1 MPDVS
6 TIQFKGVVVLSLD
19 VTWGDMKS
27 VHRYNFGSDTVL
39 SIDHL
44 ADRDILKLGYFKH
57 DDEFY
62 YEMDPASVV
71 QARLERWPRRPS
83 PGDHEEFFVTMNAA
97 GTVLLVLVLV
107 NGERFYYRNEAE
119 WVYIGPGDNV
129 VGFDE
134 YSLVAVAGRVVD
146 FFDYAEANEFGLIEE
161 SVESLRI

>member
-1 MPDVS
+1 M
-6 TIQFKGVVVLSLD
+6 
-19 VTWGDMKS
+19 
-27 VHRYNFGSDTVL
+27 
-39 SIDHL
+39 
-44 ADRDILKLGYFKH
+44 
-57 DDEFY
+57 
-62 YEMDPASVV
+62 
-71 QARLERWPRRPS
+71 
-83 PGDHEEFFVTMNAA
+83 TMNAA